1 MRKYS
6 LLFSIVA
13 HAAIVG
19 AVCVA
24 TAVATDALPVLV
36 RRNAFVIVTPSP
48 PPDIAPPVHRPRVPA
63 VSPDAAPLVEPQRL
77 TPEAPFVPPIAPDGP
92 PDGSIV
98 EGLPGGFSGPVDVAP
113 PPLPPPAPTQPV
125 RVGSVIRPPAKLY
138 HVAPVYPQ
146 IARDARQAGIV
157 ILEAVIAEDGTVR
170 DVRILRSAP
179 LLDQAAV
186 DAVKQWRFSPT
197 LLHGQAIP
205 IVMTV
210 TVAFTL
216 N

>member
-24 TAVATDALPVLV
+24 TIVATDALPMLA
-36 RRNAFVIVTPSP
+36 RRHAFVIVTPSP
-48 PPDIAPPVHRPRVPA
+48 PPDIAPPVHRPRVPVA
-63 VSPDAAPLVEPQRL
+63 SPDAAPLVEPQAL
-77 TPEAPFVPPIAPDGP
+77 MPDVPFIPPAGADGQP
-92 PDGSIV
+92 ADSVVAGV
-98 EGLPGGFSGPVDVAP
+98 PGGFRGPGESAP
-113 PPLPPPAPTQPV
+113 PPPEPLPPVQPV
-125 RVGSVIRPPAKLY
+125 RVGGAIRPPTKVH
-138 HVAPVYPQ
+138 HVMPAYPQ
-146 IARDARQAGIV
+146 IARDARKAGIV
-157 ILEAVIAEDGTVR
+157 ILEAVVNEDGAVR
-170 DVRILRSAP
+170 DVRVLRSEP
-179 LLDQAAV
+179 LLDQAAI

-197 LLHGQAIP
+197 LLNGQAIP

-216 N
+216 H